1 MVCEQLRRRMRH
13 VPPVRQPLAAPAA
26 YAKLYSNRL
35 PVLRSRPPPPTLL
48 EALIGADEDD
58 RPTRAQTNCGST
70 PPPSIELT
78 HATDIFAAING
89 TKPSVFGRAAH
100 ALLDAAMLAPDAPRV
115 LCVSHSF
122 RQRDEYKPTAHTVP
136 SPHAIIQ
143 SPTATDG
150 VTRCALQVQAERGDG
165 VPLSVALA
173 DAPRR
178 ARRPMQQRVAKDG
191 SHYARP
197 PTPFSA
203 HCPLTA

>member
-1 MVCEQLRRRMRH
+1 MTWQREKGAQGQGVAPSPCPARRRR
-13 VPPVRQPLAAPAA
+13 LALTGMSCCTGRVEVGIAGRCKQAAERGGCASATGWFASNCVVACGTCLLCANHSQHPA

-58 RPTRAQTNCGST
+58 RPTRAQPNCGST
-70 PPPSIELT
+70 PPPSTELT

-143 SPTATDG
+143 SPTAN
-150 VTRCALQVQAERGDG
+150 
-165 VPLSVALA
+165 
-173 DAPRR
+173 
-178 ARRPMQQRVAKDG
+178 
-191 SHYARP
+191 
-197 PTPFSA
+197 
-203 HCPLTA
+203 